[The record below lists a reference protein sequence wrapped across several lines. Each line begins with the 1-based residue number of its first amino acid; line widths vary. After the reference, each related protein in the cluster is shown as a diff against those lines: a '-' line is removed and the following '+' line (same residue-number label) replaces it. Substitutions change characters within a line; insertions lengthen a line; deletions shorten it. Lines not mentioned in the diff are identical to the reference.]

1 MKVNVDVI
9 IAVHKE
15 AGVVACA
22 QDVNQLLKKIQDE
35 LEYPCGMILED
46 KMIFLDIQGNRH
58 LMDIW
63 WKTME
68 VEV

>member
-15 AGVVACA
+15 AGIIACA
-22 QDVNQLLKKIQDE
+22 QEVNQLLKKIQDDF
-35 LEYPCGMILED
+35 EYQCGMILED
-46 KMIFLDIQGNRH
+46 KMIFLDTNGNRH
-58 LMDIW
+58 ELSIW
-63 WKTME
+63 WKDMM